1 MSEGVA
7 RSLGSGRFLDWRA
20 LDASGTAGGI
30 LICWDKRTL
39 EIMDWE
45 EGQFLLSCRFKNVD
59 NGMVWVFTGVYGP
72 FTKEERE
79 WLWEE
84 IGAIRGLWE
93 DPWAEG
99 YSYAR
104 GVFTW
109 SGGPNNQSW
118 ARLDRF
124 LVNTSWLDQF
134 SSVLQSRLPRP
145 LSDHFPVS
153 LEGGGLRRGPSPFRF
168 ENMWLKVEGFQ
179 DMIRR
184 WWWEI
189 EVRGSAS
196 YRLATKLKEIKQ
208 KLKVWNKEVFGNLG
222 CNKAAALQQV
232 EFWDRV
238 ESERI
243 LSMEETE
250 LKNEAKVNYQ
260 KWVLLEETHWRQL
273 SREIW
278 LREGDRNTGYFHRIA
293 NANRRNNY
301 LDRIKID
308 GVSLTEEQEVR
319 DGVANAYQKLL
330 SKEAGVAG

>member
-1 MSEGVA
+1 
-7 RSLGSGRFLDWRA
+7 
-20 LDASGTAGGI
+20 
-30 LICWDKRTL
+30 
-39 EIMDWE
+39 MDIPL
-45 EGQFLLSCRFKNVD
+45 Q
-59 NGMVWVFTGVYGP
+59 
-72 FTKEERE
+72 
-79 WLWEE
+79 
-84 IGAIRGLWE
+84 
-93 DPWAEG
+93 
-99 YSYAR
+99 R

-134 SSVLQSRLPRP
+134 SGVLQRRLPRP
-145 LSDHFPVS
+145 LSDHFPVL

-179 DMIRR
+179 DLIRS

-196 YRLATKLKEIKQ
+196 FRLATKLKEIKQ
-208 KLKVWNKEVFGNLG
+208 KLKVWNKEVFRNLG

-232 EFWDRV
+232 EFWDLV
-238 ESERI
+238 ESDRI
-243 LSMEETE
+243 LSVEETE
-250 LKNEAKVNYQ
+250 LKKEAKENYK

-278 LREGDRNTGYFHRIA
+278 LREGDRNMSYFHCMA

-308 GVSLTEEQEVR
+308 GVCLSEEQEVR
-319 DGVANAYQKLL
+319 EGIANAYQQML
-330 SKEAGVAG
+330 SEDSGWQVDIGRLRLDQISHQEAENLEAPFSEAELHSTLMEMNGDKASGSDGFIVAFWKSC